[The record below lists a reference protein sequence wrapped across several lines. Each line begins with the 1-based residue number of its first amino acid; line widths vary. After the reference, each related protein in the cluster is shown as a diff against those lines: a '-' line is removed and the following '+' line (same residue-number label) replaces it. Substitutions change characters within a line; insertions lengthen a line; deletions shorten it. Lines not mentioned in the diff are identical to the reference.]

1 MCRRTRYMSIIL
13 VSTAVYFIAA
23 YFIKRQ
29 LEEMGIPK
37 GMTRATVVFVL
48 AAVSAY
54 GAAYLVDM
62 VVS

>member
-1 MCRRTRYMSIIL
+1 MTSIV
-13 VSTAVYFIAA
+13 VSIAAYFIAA

-37 GMTRATVVFVL
+37 GMTRGTVIFVVA
-48 AAVSAY
+48 AAVSY
-54 GAAYLVDM
+54 GAAYLVNL